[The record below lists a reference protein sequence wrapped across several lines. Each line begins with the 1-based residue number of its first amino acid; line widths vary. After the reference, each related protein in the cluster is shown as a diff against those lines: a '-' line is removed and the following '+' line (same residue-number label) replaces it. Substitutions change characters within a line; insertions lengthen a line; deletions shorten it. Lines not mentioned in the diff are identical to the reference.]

1 MVQHKTLLT
10 VADNT
15 GAHTMYV
22 IHIFGGSK
30 RKFGYLGD
38 VCRCVVKSADPTG
51 VVKDSEIVL
60 AVIIRT
66 KKESR
71 RSDGSYIRFDD
82 NAAVIIDNIKDKN
95 PRGTR
100 IFGPV
105 AREVK
110 EMGFSK
116 IASQATEVL

>member
-22 IHIFGGSK
+22 INIFGGSK
-30 RKFGYLGD
+30 RKFGSLGD
-38 VCRCVVKSADPTG
+38 VCRCIVRKADPVG
-51 VVKDSEIVL
+51 VVKDSEAVL
-60 AVIIRT
+60 AVIVRVC
-66 KKESR
+66 KEYR
-71 RSDGSYIRFDD
+71 RRDGSYIRFDD
-82 NAAVIIDNIKDKN
+82 NAGVIIDNIKDKN
-95 PRGTR
+95 PLGTR

-110 EMGFSK
+110 EKSFYK
-116 IASQATEVL
+116 IASLAAEVI